1 MTVFETVYLG
11 NSELITTLCA
21 LLETI

>member
-1 MTVFETVYLG
+1 VFGTVYLG

-21 LLETI
+21 LLRTI